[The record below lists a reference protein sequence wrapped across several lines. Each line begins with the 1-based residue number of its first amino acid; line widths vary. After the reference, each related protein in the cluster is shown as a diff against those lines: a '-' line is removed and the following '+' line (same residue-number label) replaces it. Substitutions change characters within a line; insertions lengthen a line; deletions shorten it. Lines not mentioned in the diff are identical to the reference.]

1 MCVIEAYLYFYYR
14 LDPLISRLEMLEQLT
29 QEYHLEK
36 AAGFFLSQIQKRRF
50 IHALWK
56 KRTEDEVQNL
66 GVTSTSQFDFGSP
79 RIGQNNQFLD
89 TPKEKK
95 KRSPPGNKNI

>member
-1 MCVIEAYLYFYYR
+1 M
-14 LDPLISRLEMLEQLT
+14 LDQLT

-56 KRTEDEVQNL
+56 RRNEDEIQNL
-66 GVTSTSQFDFGSP
+66 GVTSSSPFDLSQEDQPDNYSS
-79 RIGQNNQFLD
+79 N
-89 TPKEKK
+89 TKEKK
-95 KRSPPGNKNI
+95 KRIPPGKRVERKFEKEYTNQLL